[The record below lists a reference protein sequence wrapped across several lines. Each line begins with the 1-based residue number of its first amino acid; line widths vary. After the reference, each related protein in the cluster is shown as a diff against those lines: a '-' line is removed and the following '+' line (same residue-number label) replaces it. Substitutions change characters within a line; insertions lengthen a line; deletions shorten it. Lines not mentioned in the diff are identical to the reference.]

1 MRRAILPSVLVI
13 AVVSLGLLAGCNKA
27 AKEAEQ
33 KKAQMAAQFAEV
45 QQMYA
50 DLQKAREELEATKAA
65 LAEVEAIPKR
75 KRTEEDKARIEEL
88 TARIEELTATTS
100 DGYDALQEKLA
111 DFLTVALNEFPE
123 APETAQGLEIY
134 AKEAIFNADDVI
146 AKSGDYK
153 KAIEIVQTAK
163 NYYESIGLDPLP
175 ELAEKMAAYD
185 EMRFITRERF
195 DQIKKGMTMDEVA
208 AVAGVPYY
216 MNKKKDEKRGIEYW
230 LYPKREGGAA
240 AVYFNKKGK
249 VYSLKFD
256 AVKPKVAE

>member
-13 AVVSLGLLAGCNKA
+13 VVVSMGLLAGCNKA

-33 KKAQMAAQFAEV
+33 KKAQLGAQFAEV

-50 DLQKAREELEATKAA
+50 DLQKEREELEAARVQ
-65 LAEVEAIPKR
+65 LAEAEAVPAR
-75 KRTEEDKARIEEL
+75 KRTDEIKAKIEELTPRIEEL
-88 TARIEELTATTS
+88 TQKTS

-111 DFLTVALNEFPE
+111 EFLTVALNDFPE
-123 APETAQGLEIY
+123 APETAKGLEIY
-134 AKEAIFNADDVI
+134 AREAIYNAEDVI

-163 NYYESIGLDPLP
+163 NYYESIGLEPLP
-175 ELAEKMAAYD
+175 ELGEKMAQYD
-185 EMRFITRERF
+185 EMRFITKERF
-195 DQIKKGMTMDEVA
+195 DQVKKGMTMDEVA

-240 AVYFNKKGK
+240 AIYFNKKGK
-249 VYSLKFD
+249 AYSMKFD
-256 AVKPKVAE
+256 AVKPKVTQ